1 MGHNLPF
8 GQSIRY
14 TSIPYYYFGITEIV
28 HQQDDF
34 TYLQMRT
41 LESWLLT
48 TSCQITNKIFK
59 DIAIS
64 IPGLLFKNIYA
75 ITYFLVFFRDIF
87 SFRICLEFGKNLLEL
102 QIWIVN
108 SPQSLCSR
116 GFPGCWIHTYN
127 KNIFSTIKNHNL
139 TKICLAIFKSKTPKH
154 IIVPQS

>member
-14 TSIPYYYFGITEIV
+14 TSIPYSYFGITEIV

-108 SPQSLCSR
+108 SPQSLCLK

-127 KNIFSTIKNHNL
+127 KNIFPTTKNHNL